1 MDFTLSK
8 EHEMLQKAV
17 REFAKKKIGSLGT
30 GKPPPKMSESSPSA
44 EDRRILLV
52 KPS

>member
-17 REFAKKKIGSLGT
+17 REFAKKKDRAKCGSVGCGSLFSIQRSIAAYG
-30 GKPPPKMSESSPSA
+30 
-44 EDRRILLV
+44 
-52 KPS
+52 